1 MLSSIRTSTPLLL
14 STAFLLMGVGLL
26 HTHIA
31 LQGRTLGFSV
41 AMIGV
46 LTSAYYAGF
55 LVGTYTVPRLT
66 HRIGHIRT
74 FAFCTALVT
83 LVVLVQALD
92 PAYGVWLVLRVLQG
106 LLLVGLYAI
115 IESWLNAAA
124 EPAQR
129 SSVFAIYMMVNLG
142 ASAVAQQFL
151 RIRGEGFVLFGV
163 VVATI
168 IGVLVERLILRPMVG
183 ENPISI
189 IMVTIGLSALLNAVV
204 QAFYG
209 TAPKRQPNILPRG
222 SLDILGASVPIN
234 RLVAI
239 VIAGIVLTA
248 FTIFFR
254 KSRHGIAMRAVAD
267 DQQAAMTMG
276 ISVRR
281 IFALA
286 WALAAVSALIAGILV
301 ADISAVDQ
309 NIAAFGLLVFPV
321 VILGGLDSV
330 PGCIVGG
337 LVIGLLKQFT
347 AGYLDPGLATVI
359 PYIAL
364 VLILLV
370 RPYGIFGET
379 RIERV

>member
-1 MLSSIRTSTPLLL
+1 MNTFINQLAYGLADGSIL
-14 STAFLLMGVGLL
+14 
-26 HTHIA
+26 A
-31 LQGRTLGFSV
+31 LAALGFV
-41 AMIGV
+41 LIYKATGV
-46 LTSAYYAGF
+46 
-55 LVGTYTVPRLT
+55 
-66 HRIGHIRT
+66 IN
-74 FAFCTALVT
+74 FA
-83 LVVLVQALD
+83 
-92 PAYGVWLVLRVLQG
+92 QG
-106 LLLVGLYAI
+106 EFLLVGAYMFYTAFVILD
-115 IESWLNAAA
+115 LPLVLAA
-124 EPAQR
+124 
-129 SSVFAIYMMVNLG
+129 V
-142 ASAVAQQFL
+142 
-151 RIRGEGFVLFGV
+151 FGV
-163 VVATI
+163 VVATL
-168 IGVLVERLILRPMVG
+168 IGVLVERLILRPMIG

-189 IMVTIGLSALLNAVV
+189 IMVTIGLSSLLKALV

-209 TAPKRQPNILPRG
+209 TSPRSQPNLLPSG
-222 SLDILGASVPIN
+222 SVDVLGATVPIN
-234 RLVAI
+234 RLAAI
-239 VIAGIVLTA
+239 VIAAIVLTA

-286 WALAAVSALIAGILV
+286 WALAAVSALIAGVLV
-301 ADISAVDQ
+301 GDISAVDN

-330 PGCIVGG
+330 PGTIIGG
-337 LVIGLLKQFT
+337 LTIGLLKQFT

-359 PYIAL
+359 PYIVL